1 MRIIAIDHS
10 IIDAVFQTPLTAGG
24 IILVSDDTARE
35 TVGAACF
42 DLTAHKGS
50 VYQILLI
57 LFGLVHTDD
66 TAGTDADGL
75 GFIVQEPFSG
85 YTAVQ
90 AARGTVVSGDTAQV
104 TVAEHPNLQTAG
116 GDFSATAVA

>member
-24 IILVSDDTARE
+24 IVLVSDDTARE

-42 DLTAHKGS
+42 NLTAHKGS

-90 AARGTVVSGDTAQV
+90 AAGRAVVSRDAAQISVAFQLDLETAICY
-104 TVAEHPNLQTAG
+104 
-116 GDFSATAVA
+116 DFTLVIA

>member
-1 MRIIAIDHS
+1 MIAIYHTVVGAIADS
-10 IIDAVFQTPLTAGG
+10 PVTIRR

-90 AARGTVVSGDTAQV
+90 AARGTVVSGDTA
-104 TVAEHPNLQTAG
+104 
-116 GDFSATAVA
+116 